1 MNTNTID
8 NLSIPDEPNGSTAVI
23 PNSELNEKHVEY
35 ARFLSG
41 IQPWRWWFTGT
52 FASPVELNSCAFEA
66 AAYSKRTGR
75 SVQPEGAVK
84 AFERHLRHAMCLSAE
99 PDGGAYRKPTKY
111 GFKWVGSAPKA
122 WDRGRRPQ
130 YVLTLER
137 NKHNAG
143 VHIHALV
150 ADHPDWPI
158 TFDAMRSWWDSQ
170 GMGRTEEIRPGETRT
185 MRKTGETVSR
195 EFFHCFYALKYSLK
209 LPDCD
214 LVLAPW
220 LKKAPSAPIS
230 PSLARDSERSERELL
245 ISC

>member
-1 MNTNTID
+1 MNPQTID
-8 NLSIPDEPNGSTAVI
+8 NLSIPEEADASTAI
-23 PNSELNEKHVEY
+23 TSNSELDETHAEY

-41 IQPWRWWFTGT
+41 QQPWRWWFTGT
-52 FASPVELNSCAFEA
+52 FASAVELNSVAFEG

-75 SVQPEGAVK
+75 SVQPEAAVK
-84 AFERHLRHAMCLSAE
+84 AFESHLRHAMCLSAE
-99 PDGGAYRKPTKY
+99 SSGGAYRKPTKY

-122 WDRGRRPQ
+122 WERGRRPQ

-220 LKKAPSAPIS
+220 LKKAPLAPIS